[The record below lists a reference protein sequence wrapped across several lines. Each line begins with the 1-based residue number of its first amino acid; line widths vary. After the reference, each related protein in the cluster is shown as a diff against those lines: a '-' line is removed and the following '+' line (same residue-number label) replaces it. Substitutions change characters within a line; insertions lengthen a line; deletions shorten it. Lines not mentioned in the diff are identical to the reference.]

1 MFADGADMWF
11 GVAAGIW
18 GIVMVAIFIQAIRL
32 SYAVERRSP
41 DLQNRTGIP
50 RNAMIFHTVTNRR
63 VARDPETQELRRR
76 MNRLLLVNLIGFVL
90 MFLYIQISNGM
101 LG

>member
-1 MFADGADMWF
+1 MLADDADMWF

-18 GIVMVAIFIQAIRL
+18 GIVMVVIFIQAIRL

-50 RNAMIFHTVTNRR
+50 RKAMMFHTVTNMS
-63 VARDPETQELRRR
+63 VARDPETQDLRRR
-76 MNRLLLVNLIGFVL
+76 MNRLLLVNLLGFVL
-90 MFLYIQISNGM
+90 MFAYIQWSRGM
-101 LG
+101 